1 MKSKIKDISVM
12 LGMLIKR
19 SLNIF
24 LKDKM
29 SVFFSL
35 LAPLLV
41 LALYVLFL
49 ADIQVDAV
57 KSNFENV
64 PIDDKLI
71 KNFVDAWMLAGVI
84 SVACITVSFSAQNI
98 MIADKERGVLA
109 DILSSPIPRG
119 LIGVAY
125 LISNII
131 ISLCLCYIVLAI
143 SFVYMA
149 ISGWTLSV
157 SDVFLLLALTLVSVV
172 SAGTLST
179 LICFAVK
186 TNAQHG
192 AFVGITSAVIGF
204 LIGAYM
210 PLSMF
215 PKAVQYITLFVPGTY
230 SAALFRNLFMDGALE
245 KIADIAPIAD
255 NELRKAFSME
265 LDFFG
270 TTIGANIQL
279 AIFIAFTVLT
289 FGIWLVI
296 EIIKALKRKRNR
308 VQIK

>member
-35 LAPLLV
+35 LAPLII

-98 MIADKERGVLA
+98 MIADKERGVLV

-157 SDVFLLLALTLVSVV
+157 SDVVLLLALTLVSVV

-279 AIFIAFTVLT
+279 AIVIAFTVLT

-296 EIIKALKRKRNR
+296 EILKALKRKRNR

>member
-35 LAPLLV
+35 LAPLIV
-41 LALYVLFL
+41 LAVYVLFL

-71 KNFVDAWMLAGVI
+71 KNFVDSWMLAGVI

-98 MIADKERGVLA
+98 MIADKERGVLV

-255 NELRKAFSME
+255 KELRKAFSME

>member
-35 LAPLLV
+35 LAPLIV
-41 LALYVLFL
+41 LAVYVLFL

-157 SDVFLLLALTLVSVV
+157 SDVALLLALTLVSVV

>member
-35 LAPLLV
+35 LAPLIV
-41 LALYVLFL
+41 LAVYVLFL

-98 MIADKERGVLA
+98 MIADKERGVLV

-230 SAALFRNLFMDGALE
+230 SAALFRNLFMEGALE

-270 TTIGANIQL
+270 MTIGANIQL

>member
-41 LALYVLFL
+41 LAVYVLFL

-57 KSNFENV
+57 KSSFEGA

-157 SDVFLLLALTLVSVV
+157 SDVFLLFALTFASVV

>member
-35 LAPLLV
+35 LAPLIV
-41 LALYVLFL
+41 LAVYVLFL

-84 SVACITVSFSAQNI
+84 AVACITVSFSAQNI
-98 MIADKERGVLA
+98 MIADKERGVLV

-215 PKAVQYITLFVPGTY
+215 PKAVQYITLLVPGTY

>member
-1 MKSKIKDISVM
+1 MKSKIKDISVI

-35 LAPLLV
+35 LSPLIV
-41 LALYVLFL
+41 LAVYVLFL

-84 SVACITVSFSAQNI
+84 AVACITVSFSAQNI
-98 MIADKERGVLA
+98 MIADKERGVLV

-157 SDVFLLLALTLVSVV
+157 SDVFLLLALTLVSV
-172 SAGTLST
+172 
-179 LICFAVK
+179 CFAVK
-186 TNAQHG
+186 TSAQHG

>member
-1 MKSKIKDISVM
+1 M

-35 LAPLLV
+35 LAPLIV
-41 LALYVLFL
+41 LAVYVLFL

-84 SVACITVSFSAQNI
+84 AVACITVSFSAQNI
-98 MIADKERGVLA
+98 MIADKERGVLV

-131 ISLCLCYIVLAI
+131 ISLCFCCLR
-143 SFVYMA
+143 
-149 ISGWTLSV
+149 
-157 SDVFLLLALTLVSVV
+157 LL
-172 SAGTLST
+172 
-179 LICFAVK
+179 
-186 TNAQHG
+186 
-192 AFVGITSAVIGF
+192 
-204 LIGAYM
+204 
-210 PLSMF
+210 
-215 PKAVQYITLFVPGTY
+215 
-230 SAALFRNLFMDGALE
+230 
-245 KIADIAPIAD
+245 
-255 NELRKAFSME
+255 
-265 LDFFG
+265 
-270 TTIGANIQL
+270 
-279 AIFIAFTVLT
+279 
-289 FGIWLVI
+289 
-296 EIIKALKRKRNR
+296 
-308 VQIK
+308 

>member
-35 LAPLLV
+35 LAPLIV
-41 LALYVLFL
+41 LAVYVLFL

-157 SDVFLLLALTLVSVV
+157 SDVALLLALTLVSVV

-279 AIFIAFTVLT
+279 AIFIAFAVLT

>member
-1 MKSKIKDISVM
+1 MNSKIKDRFVM

-35 LAPLLV
+35 LAPLIV
-41 LALYVLFL
+41 LAVYVLFL
-49 ADIQVDAV
+49 ADIQADAV
-57 KSNFENV
+57 RSSFENV
-64 PIDDKLI
+64 PIDDKLV
-71 KNFVDAWMLAGVI
+71 KNFVDAWMLAGVT

-119 LIGVAY
+119 LIGGAY

-131 ISLCLCYIVLAI
+131 ISLCLCYIVLGI

-157 SDVFLLLALTLVSVV
+157 SDVFLLLVLTFASVV

-215 PKAVQYITLFVPGTY
+215 PKAVQYIMLFVPGTY
-230 SAALFRNLFMDGALE
+230 SAALFRNLFMEGAVK
-245 KIADIAPIAD
+245 KIAEVAPMA
-255 NELRKAFSME
+255 ESGLRSAFSMQ

-270 TTIGANIQL
+270 KTIDADIQS
-279 AIFIAFTVLT
+279 AIFVAFTALT
-289 FGIWLVI
+289 FLIWAAV
-296 EIIKALKRKRNR
+296 EIAKAFIRKRDN
-308 VQIK
+308 IG

>member
-1 MKSKIKDISVM
+1 M
-12 LGMLIKR
+12 
-19 SLNIF
+19 
-24 LKDKM
+24 
-29 SVFFSL
+29 
-35 LAPLLV
+35 
-41 LALYVLFL
+41 
-49 ADIQVDAV
+49 
-57 KSNFENV
+57 
-64 PIDDKLI
+64 
-71 KNFVDAWMLAGVI
+71 
-84 SVACITVSFSAQNI
+84 
-98 MIADKERGVLA
+98 
-109 DILSSPIPRG
+109 
-119 LIGVAY
+119 
-125 LISNII
+125 
-131 ISLCLCYIVLAI
+131 
-143 SFVYMA
+143 
-149 ISGWTLSV
+149 
-157 SDVFLLLALTLVSVV
+157 LALTLVSVV

-186 TNAQHG
+186 TSAQHG

>member
-35 LAPLLV
+35 LAPLII

-71 KNFVDAWMLAGVI
+71 KNFVDSWMLAGVI
-84 SVACITVSFSAQNI
+84 AVACITVSFSAQNI
-98 MIADKERGVLA
+98 MIADKERGVLV

-265 LDFFG
+265 LDLFG

-296 EIIKALKRKRNR
+296 EIIKALKHKCNR
-308 VQIK
+308 VRIK

>member
-35 LAPLLV
+35 LAPLII

-84 SVACITVSFSAQNI
+84 AVACITVSFSAQNI
-98 MIADKERGVLA
+98 MIADKERGVLV

-192 AFVGITSAVIGF
+192 AFVGITSALIGF

-210 PLSMF
+210 PVSMF

>member
-71 KNFVDAWMLAGVI
+71 KNFVDSWMLAGVI
-84 SVACITVSFSAQNI
+84 AVACITVSFSAQNI
-98 MIADKERGVLA
+98 MIADKERGVLV

>member
-35 LAPLLV
+35 LAPLIV
-41 LALYVLFL
+41 LAVYVLFL

-71 KNFVDAWMLAGVI
+71 KNFVDSWMLAGVI

-98 MIADKERGVLA
+98 MIADKERGVLV

-186 TNAQHG
+186 TSAQHG

-270 TTIGANIQL
+270 TTIGADIQL

>member
-35 LAPLLV
+35 LAPLIV
-41 LALYVLFL
+41 LAVYVLFL

-71 KNFVDAWMLAGVI
+71 KNFVDSWMLAGVI

-98 MIADKERGVLA
+98 MIADKERGVLV

-131 ISLCLCYIVLAI
+131 ISLCLCYIVLARRI
-143 SFVYMA
+143 SVACAYFSFRRFRRHTVNVDLLRRQNIRATRRFRRYNERGNRFPYRCLYAAFDVPESRSVYYVVC
-149 ISGWTLSV
+149 SGDIFGGV
-157 SDVFLLLALTLVSVV
+157 IQKF
-172 SAGTLST
+172 
-179 LICFAVK
+179 I
-186 TNAQHG
+186 HG
-192 AFVGITSAVIGF
+192 RSI
-204 LIGAYM
+204 
-210 PLSMF
+210 
-215 PKAVQYITLFVPGTY
+215 
-230 SAALFRNLFMDGALE
+230 RE
-245 KIADIAPIAD
+245 
-255 NELRKAFSME
+255 
-265 LDFFG
+265 
-270 TTIGANIQL
+270 
-279 AIFIAFTVLT
+279 
-289 FGIWLVI
+289 
-296 EIIKALKRKRNR
+296 NR
-308 VQIK
+308 RLP

>member
-35 LAPLLV
+35 LAPLIV
-41 LALYVLFL
+41 LAVYVLFL

-98 MIADKERGVLA
+98 MIADKERGVLV

-230 SAALFRNLFMDGALE
+230 SAVLFRNLFMDGALE

>member
-35 LAPLLV
+35 LAPLIV
-41 LALYVLFL
+41 LAVYVLFL

-98 MIADKERGVLA
+98 MIADKERGVLV

>member
-35 LAPLLV
+35 LAPLIV
-41 LALYVLFL
+41 LAVYVLFL

-98 MIADKERGVLA
+98 MIADKERGVLV

-255 NELRKAFSME
+255 NELSKAFSME

>member
-98 MIADKERGVLA
+98 MIADKERGVLV

-192 AFVGITSAVIGF
+192 AFVGITSALIGF

-210 PLSMF
+210 PVSMF

>member
-35 LAPLLV
+35 LAPLLI

>member
-35 LAPLLV
+35 LAPLIV
-41 LALYVLFL
+41 LAVYVLFL

-71 KNFVDAWMLAGVI
+71 KNFVDSWMLAGVI

-157 SDVFLLLALTLVSVV
+157 SDVALLLALTLVSVV